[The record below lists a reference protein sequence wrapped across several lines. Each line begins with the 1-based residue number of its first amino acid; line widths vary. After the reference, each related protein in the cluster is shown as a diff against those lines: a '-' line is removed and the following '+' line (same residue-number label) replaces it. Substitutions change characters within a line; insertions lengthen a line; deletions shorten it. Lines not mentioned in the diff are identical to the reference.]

1 MQLQRV
7 QNAAVLFIT
16 RTHKFDRITP
26 VLLRSDVTVPR
37 LSLVLP
43 SSQNVIVCGRP
54 SWTATSFSL
63 TVSSPAATV
72 SR

>member
-26 VLLRSDVTVPR
+26 VLLRSDVTVY
-37 LSLVLP
+37 L
-43 SSQNVIVCGRP
+43 
-54 SWTATSFSL
+54 A
-63 TVSSPAATV
+63 
-72 SR
+72 